1 MRVVLLCLIILSTA
15 IHAFN
20 YLPIRYII
28 TKTMATDDDWETVPV
43 RRGKKRSTSEIIDLV
58 DSPPQR
64 SGKSVSRQPFV
75 LILVGLPG
83 SGKSHF
89 ASCLESVDSRFGKLM
104 CRMILILIFI
114 HTYHIRHASCTN

>member
-20 YLPIRYII
+20 YLPIRYI
-28 TKTMATDDDWETVPV
+28 TKTMAKTDDDWETVPV
-43 RRGKKRSTSEIIDLV
+43 RRGKKRSTSEVIDLV

-64 SGKSVSRQPFV
+64 NGKSVSRQPFV

-89 ASCLESVDSRFGKLM
+89 ASRLESADSRFGK
-104 CRMILILIFI
+104 
-114 HTYHIRHASCTN
+114 

>member
-1 MRVVLLCLIILSTA
+1 MILPRRLSFGIHFGIQRFLFVRVLCLIILSTA

-20 YLPIRYII
+20 YLPIRYI
-28 TKTMATDDDWETVPV
+28 TKTMAKTDDDWETVPV
-43 RRGKKRSTSEIIDLV
+43 WGKKRSTSETEVIDLV

-89 ASCLESVDSRFGKLM
+89 ASRLESADSRFGK
-104 CRMILILIFI
+104 
-114 HTYHIRHASCTN
+114 

>member
-1 MRVVLLCLIILSTA
+1 
-15 IHAFN
+15 
-20 YLPIRYII
+20 
-28 TKTMATDDDWETVPV
+28 MATDDDWETVPV

-104 CRMILILIFI
+104 CRMILKFV
-114 HTYHIRHASCTN
+114 HKTCTNSTKLDSSVLLY

>member
-1 MRVVLLCLIILSTA
+1 
-15 IHAFN
+15 
-20 YLPIRYII
+20 
-28 TKTMATDDDWETVPV
+28 MAKTDDDWETIPV

-89 ASCLESVDSRFGKLM
+89 ASCLESADSRFGKL
-104 CRMILILIFI
+104 CRMILKFV
-114 HTYHIRHASCTN
+114 HKTCTNSTKLDSSVLLY

>member
-1 MRVVLLCLIILSTA
+1 MLAKSRVVLLCLILSTT

-20 YLPIRYII
+20 YLPIRYI
-28 TKTMATDDDWETVPV
+28 TKNMATDDDWETVPV

-89 ASCLESVDSRFGKLM
+89 ASRLESADSRFGK
-104 CRMILILIFI
+104 
-114 HTYHIRHASCTN
+114 

>member
-1 MRVVLLCLIILSTA
+1 MDERVLLCLIILSTA

-20 YLPIRYII
+20 YLPIRYI
-28 TKTMATDDDWETVPV
+28 TKTMAKTDDDWGETVS
-43 RRGKKRSTSEIIDLV
+43 RRGKKRSTSETEVIDLV

-89 ASCLESVDSRFGKLM
+89 ASRLESADSRFGK
-104 CRMILILIFI
+104 
-114 HTYHIRHASCTN
+114 

>member
-1 MRVVLLCLIILSTA
+1 
-15 IHAFN
+15 
-20 YLPIRYII
+20 
-28 TKTMATDDDWETVPV
+28 MAKTDDDWGETVPV
-43 RRGKKRSTSEIIDLV
+43 RRGKKRSTSETEVIDLV

-89 ASCLESVDSRFGKLM
+89 ASRLESADSRFGK
-104 CRMILILIFI
+104 
-114 HTYHIRHASCTN
+114 

>member
-1 MRVVLLCLIILSTA
+1 MDERVLLCLIILSTA

-20 YLPIRYII
+20 YLPIRYI
-28 TKTMATDDDWETVPV
+28 TKTMAKTDDDWETVPV
-43 RRGKKRSTSEIIDLV
+43 RRGKKRSTSIIDLV

-89 ASCLESVDSRFGKLM
+89 ASRLESADSRFGK
-104 CRMILILIFI
+104 
-114 HTYHIRHASCTN
+114 